1 MTTDEAPQLQLIDD
15 GGELPNA
22 EHRWVFLTNRQNLL
36 QVLSSGLVAP
46 AFAYE
51 KYYEDLLRF
60 APAHVPLVSTPL
72 GEELMDLVSPKDAPA
87 QFPVAIEISSE
98 WLQSASENILGGLE
112 ASGGEGLLFLDCLI
126 PSTAIT
132 CVHFRSAAERDE
144 HIARPYA
151 NVNHE
156 AWDLRVT
163 EGIFIE
169 AEGAERER
177 SLNSFLETNPA
188 PSTDSA
194 RVNYLAADSFTGA
207 LIGLIAALPA
217 QPEWFDALASGLM
230 GKRLPKDCGLPPF
243 ALLKPGGGL
252 EVKGFE
258 ELLLRAA
265 VIEFAQAEAS
275 SWNAEEVLVAIRDR
289 LEAAPL
295 PEDDKVA
302 AGRALTK
309 MREVITLERDF
320 EPFEQGRGSAAAKAI
335 LLALLRPEPTRLLR
349 WDQQETGASEAVIA
363 CACALAGIAQGRTSL
378 SIELRPPELD
388 AAMSELAASVGLGG
402 KPAVA
407 SAVARSDAGQIELEI
422 NGSLAFAPA
431 GPTPLA
437 ELIGLLNPANA
448 AVEALLNELVE
459 AYGWHDAR
467 SIKIDL
473 AKVSPI
479 IIDDADGLSA
489 RISGYLSS
497 HTEFDLKALADLV
510 ASTAISAEHAE
521 KVRSISEP

>member
-1 MTTDEAPQLQLIDD
+1 MTTDEAPQLLLIDE
-15 GGELPNA
+15 GGAQPNA

-36 QVLSSGLVAP
+36 QVLSSGLIAP
-46 AFAYE
+46 AFAYD

-72 GEELMDLVSPKDAPA
+72 GHELTDLVSPKDSPA

-98 WLQSASENILGGLE
+98 WLQSANKNIVGGLE
-112 ASGGEGLLFLDCLI
+112 AARSAGLLFLDCLI

-156 AWDLRVT
+156 AWDLHIT
-163 EGIFIE
+163 EDIFIE
-169 AEGAERER
+169 TQGAERER
-177 SLNSFLETNPA
+177 ILTGFLEANPE

-194 RVNYLAADSFTGA
+194 RVNYLAADAFTGA

-230 GKRLPKDCGLPPF
+230 GKRMPKDCGLPPF
-243 ALLKPGGGL
+243 ALFKPGGGL

-258 ELLLRAA
+258 EILLRAA
-265 VIEFAQAEAS
+265 VIEFAKAQAA
-275 SWNAEEVLVAIRDR
+275 SWNPQEVLVAIEDT
-289 LEAAPL
+289 LKAASPSEKDL
-295 PEDDKVA
+295 VA
-302 AGRALTK
+302 AGRALEK
-309 MREVITLERDF
+309 MRKVIALEQDF
-320 EPFEQGRGSAAAKAI
+320 EPFEQDRGSPAAKAI

-349 WDQQETGASEAVIA
+349 WDQQETGASDAVGA
-363 CACALAGIAQGRTSL
+363 CACALAGIAQGRTNL
-378 SIELRPPELD
+378 PIELRPPELD
-388 AAMSELAASVGLGG
+388 AAMSELAASVGIGG

-407 SAVARSDAGQIELEI
+407 SAVARSDAGRIELEI
-422 NGSLAFAPA
+422 NGSLAFVPA
-431 GPTPLA
+431 GPAPLA
-437 ELIGLLNPANA
+437 EIIGLLNPASA

-459 AYGWHDAR
+459 AYGWHEAR

-473 AKVSPI
+473 TKASPI
-479 IIDDADGLSA
+479 VLDDAGGLSV
-489 RISGYLSS
+489 RVSGFLKS
-497 HTEFDLKALADLV
+497 HVEFDLKALAEMV
-510 ASTAISAEHAE
+510 ESAAISAEHAE
-521 KVRSISEP
+521 KIRDIGEP